1 MTELDKAREEIDA
14 CDREMARLFAR
25 RMAAVDRVAA
35 YKKEAG
41 LPVYDAARE
50 AEVLEKNSAYLPD
63 DTYRAEYRAFLTSLM
78 ALSRGYQAKKNCD
91 LYVNLPGR
99 GYEVVLLP
107 GGLHHAGEVCDLDRR
122 VLVVTDSGVPGQYA
136 KTVMAQCKEPTLA
149 CLPAGEASKNF
160 ALYEKLLRILLERG
174 FTRGDCV
181 VAVGGGVVGDLAGF
195 AASTYLRGIDFYNMP
210 TTLLSA
216 VDASVGGKNGIDFL
230 GVKNQVGVFRQP
242 NLVLIDS
249 ETFATLPERQISSGM
264 AEVIK
269 MAATSDPAL
278 FALCERATREDLPA
292 IIRAAVAVKR
302 DVVEADEREGGLRR
316 VLNFGHTVGHAIE
329 SLAGGG
335 LLHGECVALGML
347 PLCAPT
353 VRERLIALYAR
364 YGLPTEIL
372 FTPEQMLPYLI
383 HDKKFGEGEI
393 TYVFVPEIGT
403 YEFRR
408 ATPEEFL
415 HILREG
421 MTR

>member
-1 MTELDKAREEIDA
+1 MTELDTAREEIDA

-41 LPVYDAARE
+41 LPVLDTARE
-50 AEVLEKNSAYLPD
+50 TALLEKNRAYLPD
-63 DTYRAEYRAFLTSLM
+63 DTFLTEYLAFERSVM
-78 ALSRGYQAKKNCD
+78 ALSRGYQAKKNCE
-91 LYVNLPGR
+91 LYVDLPGR
-99 GYEVVLLP
+99 GYEVVLSR
-107 GGLHHAGEVCDLDRR
+107 GGLHHAGELCDLDRR

-136 KTVMAQCKEPTLA
+136 KTVMAQCQEPTLA
-149 CLPAGEASKNF
+149 ILPAGEASKTL
-160 ALYEKLLRILLERG
+160 ASYEKLLRILLERG

-195 AASTYLRGIDFYNMP
+195 AASTYLRGIGFYNMP

-242 NLVLIDS
+242 DKVLIDPD
-249 ETFATLPERQISSGM
+249 TFSTLPERQISAGM

-278 FALCERATREDLPA
+278 FSLCERATVADLPA
-292 IIRAAVAVKR
+292 IIRAAVAIKR

-329 SLAGGG
+329 SLAGGR

-347 PLCAPT
+347 PMCAPA
-353 VRERLIALYAR
+353 VRERLTALYGR
-364 YGLPTEIL
+364 YGLPTEIP
-372 FTPEQMLPYLI
+372 FTPEQMLPYLT
-383 HDKKFGEGEI
+383 HDKKLSGGEL
-393 TYVFVPEIGT
+393 TYVFVPEVGKF
-403 YEFRR
+403 EFRR

-415 HILREG
+415 HNLREG